1 MNPICLNNVGLFVFF
16 LKLESYNSD
25 FFFSIFERKKK
36 LPKISP
42 EIFLGCDQT
51 TERRQKEKNKSQSMH
66 AWMSINARK
75 RDGRALTKD
84 AETERDRIVKSYE
97 RAYIVL

>member
-16 LKLESYNSD
+16 LKLESYNSV
-25 FFFSIFERKKK
+25 FFLFLRKKK

-42 EIFLGCDQT
+42 EIFFGCDQT